1 MKCLTLLGTF
11 RVHILLQDVFF
22 AAGSE
27 VPGASDIAC
36 VDKSLYALFAE
47 YLPESVSAP
56 ISVSLSLRKL
66 SGMLSLSFVGVN
78 VYYVLLWAL
87 GPTALLV

>member
-1 MKCLTLLGTF
+1 MTGAPNKCLTLLGTF
-11 RVHILLQDVFF
+11 RVHILLQDVLF

-36 VDKSLYALFAE
+36 VDKSLYALFVE

-56 ISVSLSLRKL
+56 ISVSLPLREL
-66 SGMLSLSFVGVN
+66 SGMLR
-78 VYYVLLWAL
+78 
-87 GPTALLV
+87 TA